1 MFSVDLTSRVETS
14 AVLNDLSNLLHTNLT
29 PDQLLICAEIIRRGG
44 STSGL
49 YWVITHLSARVC
61 SPIPFLMDTS
71 PMDSGPASPVEREST
86 PFDSRPPLR
95 EEWETE
101 SEVMGSLDRMTPSEM
116 DRFLHMPLMR
126 DEHSNS
132 RPWNGEGSMDSDGWL
147 QRESRRMVALLQ
159 STATEHMSSD
169 NPSGN
174 GAGSS
179 TVSETGATGGSP
191 SSEAP
196 PGTAEE
202 SVSAPV
208 SSSVNDENGDHTPE
222 ANRLRQE
229 EENNESDS
237 SVSSLQTNDF
247 EGDVDTVIGEH
258 GVMSSA
264 AGVLGDMDVALGV
277 METSSL
283 NPVDARDENGRPRRR
298 RPHYLN
304 SSEQQNMSPTFFT
317 PVLEDR
323 DISSPPRLRM
333 ARVDPQNIC
342 ERENSSAGGGETTR
356 TSRVRRHRSSS
367 SGGQPMPLKLPS
379 NTRLRI
385 TIKKWNV
392 AATWK
397 WTAGD
402 ETCGIC
408 RMPFEACCIECKT
421 PGDECPLAIGSC
433 KHAFHMHCIV
443 KWTET
448 QNTPRPQCPLCRQEW
463 KFAAG

>member
-1 MFSVDLTSRVETS
+1 M
-14 AVLNDLSNLLHTNLT
+14 SN
-29 PDQLLICAEIIRRGG
+29 ERGG
-44 STSGL
+44 PFEHRR
-49 YWVITHLSARVC
+49 I

-71 PMDSGPASPVEREST
+71 PMESGAASPVEREST
-86 PFDSRPPLR
+86 PFDTRPPLR

-101 SEVMGSLDRMTPSEM
+101 SEVMGSFDRMTPSEM

-132 RPWNGEGSMDSDGWL
+132 RPWNGESSMDSDEWL
-147 QRESRRMVALLQ
+147 QRESRRTAALLQ
-159 STATEHMSSD
+159 SESADHGSSN
-169 NPSGN
+169 NPPFGN
-174 GAGSS
+174 GAGST

-196 PGTAEE
+196 PGAAEE
-202 SVSAPV
+202 SIGAPI
-208 SSSVNDENGDHTPE
+208 SSSVNDENGDRTPE
-222 ANRLRQE
+222 ADGLQE
-229 EENNESDS
+229 DEGNSDSDS
-237 SVSSLQTNDF
+237 SLSSLQTNDF
-247 EGDVDTVIGEH
+247 DGEVDTVLRDE
-258 GVMSSA
+258 
-264 AGVLGDMDVALGV
+264 VLAMTPPLH
-277 METSSL
+277 
-283 NPVDARDENGRPRRR
+283 PVDVRDENGRPRRR
-298 RPHYLN
+298 RAHYMNN
-304 SSEQQNMSPTFFT
+304 SGRQYMSPTFFAT
-317 PVLEDR
+317 SVDAGH
-323 DISSPPRLRM
+323 ISPPPPLRIGYM
-333 ARVDPQNIC
+333 DYQTVN
-342 ERENSSAGGGETTR
+342 ERENRSTNEAICSRSAHTR
-356 TSRVRRHRSSS
+356 RQRSSS
-367 SGGQPMPLKLPS
+367 SSCGQPVPLKLPS
-379 NTRLRI
+379 NTRLKI
-385 TIKKWNV
+385 TVKKWNV